1 MTAVRR
7 LLFPSFGQALLTLL
21 AGVLIA
27 AIVGSVVS
35 FALLRASFHGS
46 GLADCPNIDG
56 ACWPFVASRFGQ
68 FIYGLYPAGERW
80 RVALAIGALLAL
92 LACLPVPP
100 LRRWAAAALLLF
112 FPVASY
118 ALLRGGFAGLAP
130 VPTRQWGGLFL
141 TLLITADAMLFA
153 VPLGLL
159 LALGRLS
166 SLPAI
171 RLCAAAFVELWRGV
185 PTVGV
190 LFVAITLFPVFM
202 PGEAQIEPLLRL
214 IGAFMLMVSA
224 FVAEAF
230 RGSLQAFPDGQYQAA
245 RALGLA
251 HWASLRLVVLPQTLA
266 TTMPNLI
273 NITIAMLKETTLV
286 VIIGTYDLLGM
297 VQSAILDPRWQSEQV
312 AYTGYAFVAG
322 IYWVLCFS
330 ISTLSQRIERRTARL
345 RR

>member
-21 AGVLIA
+21 AGVLV
-27 AIVGSVVS
+27 VGVGGGMLS

-46 GLADCPNIDG
+46 SVVDCPNIDG
-56 ACWPFVASRFGQ
+56 ACWPFVASRLGQ
-68 FIYGLYPAGERW
+68 FMFGLYPPTERW
-80 RVALAIGALLAL
+80 RVVVAIGMLLVL
-92 LACLPVPP
+92 LACLPVAR
-100 LRRWAAAALLLF
+100 LRRGAAVALLLL

-159 LALGRLS
+159 LTLARLS
-166 SLPAI
+166 SLPAV
-171 RLCAAAFVELWRGV
+171 RLCAAGFVELWRGV

-202 PGEAQIEPLLRL
+202 PGEAQTDPLLRL
-214 IGAFMLMVSA
+214 TGAFMLMVSA
-224 FVAEAF
+224 FVAETF
-230 RGSLQAFPDGQYQAA
+230 RGSLQAFPPGQYQAA
-245 RALGLA
+245 RALGLG
-251 HWASLRLVVLPQTLA
+251 HWTSLWLVVLPQTVA
-266 TTMPNLI
+266 TTLPTLI

-297 VQSAILDPRWQSEQV
+297 VQSAILDPAWQSEQV

-322 IYWVLCFS
+322 IYWALCFS

-345 RR
+345 RG